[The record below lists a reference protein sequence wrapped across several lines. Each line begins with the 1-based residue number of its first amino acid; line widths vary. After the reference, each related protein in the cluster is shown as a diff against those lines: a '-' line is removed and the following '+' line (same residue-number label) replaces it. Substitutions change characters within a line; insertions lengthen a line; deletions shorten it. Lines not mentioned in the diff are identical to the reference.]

1 MEDSIILF
9 KDHLFYQRLKMLD
22 LGEVENTI
30 VGILKCQNVRTYEMW
45 NYQNGNE
52 T

>member
-1 MEDSIILF
+1 MEGSIILF

-22 LGEVENTI
+22 LGKMQNAT
-30 VGILKCQNVRTYEMW
+30 VGILKCQNVRTYEMC
-45 NYQNGNE
+45 NYKNGNE